1 MNNIYFFINDE
12 IYDETTNEIIN
23 YDDIK
28 KQLNNDVINLNN
40 TDDYLDK
47 YELLCNYYNE
57 NYTVNYLKHISQYY
71 KIKNARKKIDIIENI
86 VSFELNPNNYTIV
99 NKRMKLWDYINELQN
114 DKYFSKFIHF

>member
-28 KQLNNDVINLNN
+28 KQLNNEVININN